1 MNSLNIFSY
10 LKILIGILIL
20 LFSTKVYNSYALF
33 QEMLLTEIDWKIEFS
48 KLSLIINSVILF
60 LLLWAGKYVFLRK
73 NKNKA

>member
-20 LFSTKVYNSYALF
+20 FFSTKVYNSYALF

>member
-20 LFSTKVYNSYALF
+20 FFSIKVYNSYALF

-73 NKNKA
+73 NKTKA

>member
-73 NKNKA
+73 NKTKA